1 MFYDNQVTTA
11 SAHFPIL
18 LVHGGA
24 WAIPA
29 DAAAAHESGVRRAL
43 ETGYA
48 LLSRGASALDAVE
61 AAVTVLEDDPT
72 FDAGRGSFLTSDGR
86 VQLDAL
92 LMDGGR
98 MKAGGVACVE
108 RLRNPIQAARLVL
121 EKSQHVYFVGPG
133 AEQFAQAHGM
143 ALIDNS
149 ELVLDRERQRLLH
162 AQARNSAG
170 FADETFSGPDI
181 SLPADLHD
189 DKSPETAVLL
199 AQAGHPSSAD
209 RTHIFA
215 DGDSVTKDSATGS
228 FVSGHDFTAC
238 EKMQRLEQEASG
250 HDFTACEKMQ
260 RLEQEASGHDF
271 SRADTIA
278 KKINRALAPEGKQS
292 LPRKESRTESADS
305 MTHAKG
311 PRPSGQDRAEGRP
324 PTAEDH
330 DTVGA
335 VALDSRGNLAA
346 ATSTGGT
353 LNKTPG
359 RVGDSSLIGCG
370 CYADNL
376 SAAVSLTG
384 WGEPIMKLVLGKW
397 ATDRVASGIA
407 PDLAASEAIAYL
419 FNRLGGHGG
428 IILLGPDGRFG
439 LAHNTPAMAWGLAT
453 PTTLQTGL
461 TI

>member
-1 MFYDNQVTTA
+1 MQYDIYVTTA
-11 SAHFPIL
+11 ATHDPTL

-24 WAIPA
+24 WAIPN
-29 DAAAAHESGVRRAL
+29 DAAALHESGVRAAL
-43 ETGYA
+43 EAGYA
-48 LLSRGASALDAVE
+48 ILSRGGSAIDAVE
-61 AAVTVLEDDPT
+61 ASVTVLEDDPA

-108 RLRNPIQAARLVL
+108 RLRNPIKAARLVL
-121 EKSQHVYFVGPG
+121 EESQHVYFVGTG

-143 ALIDNS
+143 TLIDNA
-149 ELVLDRERQRLLH
+149 ELVLDRERERL
-162 AQARNSAG
+162 AQAKARHAAG
-170 FADETFSGPDI
+170 LSDETFSG
-181 SLPADLHD
+181 LKD
-189 DKSPETAVLL
+189 DKGPETAITL
-199 AQAGHPSSAD
+199 G
-209 RTHIFA
+209 R
-215 DGDSVTKDSATGS
+215 
-228 FVSGHDFTAC
+228 
-238 EKMQRLEQEASG
+238 
-250 HDFTACEKMQ
+250 
-260 RLEQEASGHDF
+260 
-271 SRADTIA
+271 
-278 KKINRALAPEGKQS
+278 
-292 LPRKESRTESADS
+292 ES
-305 MTHAKG
+305 
-311 PRPSGQDRAEGRP
+311 
-324 PTAEDH
+324 H

-335 VALDSRGNLAA
+335 VALDGRGNLAA

-397 ATDRVASGIA
+397 ATDRVSDGTAPEIA
-407 PDLAASEAIAYL
+407 AREAISYL
-419 FNRLGGHGG
+419 YNRLGGHGG

-439 LAHNTPAMAWGLAT
+439 LAHNTPAMAWGIAT
-453 PTTLQTGL
+453 PSGLHVGL